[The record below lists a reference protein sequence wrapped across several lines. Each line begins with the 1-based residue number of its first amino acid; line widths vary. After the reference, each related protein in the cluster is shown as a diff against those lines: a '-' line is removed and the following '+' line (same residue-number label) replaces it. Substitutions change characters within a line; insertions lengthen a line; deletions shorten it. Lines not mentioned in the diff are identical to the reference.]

1 MLVVFQHNVEI
12 DILNYLEEKIYMILG
27 MGIWVFIAWI
37 GTILAAILCLLYGVY
52 HWFMKSDEEKPSDV
66 KNKKSGKREAK

>member
-1 MLVVFQHNVEI
+1 
-12 DILNYLEEKIYMILG
+12 MILG

-52 HWFMKSDEEKPSDV
+52 YWVMRSDEKKSSEV
-66 KNKKSGKREAK
+66 KNKQSKKGG